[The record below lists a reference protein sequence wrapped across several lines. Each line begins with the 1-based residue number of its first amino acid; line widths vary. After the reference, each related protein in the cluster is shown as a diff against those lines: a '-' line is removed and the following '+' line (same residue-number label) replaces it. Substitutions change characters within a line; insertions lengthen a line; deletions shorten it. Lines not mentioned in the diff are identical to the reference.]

1 LLVTVEDETKL
12 ADRLMLLVVALD
24 VSRLTC
30 GTEPVVTLTL
40 ADLFTD
46 PPVPVQVR
54 VYVALL
60 VGETLWLPEVLLEP
74 VQLPE
79 AVQEVAFVVLQVRL
93 EDCPLVIEVGVAAR
107 VKVGAG
113 VAAVTVTL
121 ADLFTD
127 PPVPVQVR
135 V

>member
-1 LLVTVEDETKL
+1 LSFTLTVCEAGTRDNE
-12 ADRLMLLVVALD
+12 ALPPD
-24 VSRLTC
+24 DGAPTV
-30 GTEPVVTLTL
+30 TL

-79 AVQEVAFVVLQVRL
+79 AVQEVAFVVLQVRI

-127 PPVPVQVR
+127 PPVPVQDR

>member
-1 LLVTVEDETKL
+1 MLVTVEDETKL

-60 VGETLWLPEVLLEP
+60 VGETLWLPEVDLLPLQE
-74 VQLPE
+74 PE
-79 AVQEVAFVVLQVRL
+79 AVQEVALVALQMRT
-93 EDCPLVIEVGVAAR
+93 EDSLKLMVVGVAEKF
-107 VKVGAG
+107 KVGAG
-113 VAAVTVTL
+113 VDEPTV
-121 ADLFTD
+121 
-127 PPVPVQVR
+127 
-135 V
+135 